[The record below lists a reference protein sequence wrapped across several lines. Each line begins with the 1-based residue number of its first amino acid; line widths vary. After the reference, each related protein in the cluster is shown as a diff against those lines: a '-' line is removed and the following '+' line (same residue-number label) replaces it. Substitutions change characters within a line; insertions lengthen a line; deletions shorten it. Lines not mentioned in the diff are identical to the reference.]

1 MVRVGGITYRC
12 SPKAKM
18 GQRISEMRLVSNGE
32 LIQENKNYV
41 VGGWGS
47 INKDVK
53 GPKIYNLLED
63 YIKLQDKVSPK
74 FKGSVEVIGM

>member
-1 MVRVGGITYRC
+1 
-12 SPKAKM
+12 
-18 GQRISEMRLVSNGE
+18 MRLVSNGE
-32 LIQENKNYV
+32 IIQENKNYI

-74 FKGSVEVIGM
+74 FKDSVEVIGM